1 MSGCA
6 AEHRLAGE
14 EVAEAAEGGHHFV
27 GDVQHVVALAQ
38 IPHPPVVARGRD
50 DHAAGAEHRLGD
62 ERPHPVGAQFED
74 LAFELRHQAIE
85 ELGLAHSF
93 RSAVVVGTGKVVDAL
108 VEEVELGRPV
118 GALAAQR
125 HAEEGRAVVGVDPR
139 DDVLLGALAAAVLVV
154 VHEADRGVHGGG
166 TAGGEEHVVE
176 VAGGQLGEL
185 AAEFD
190 GARVGHVAEGIGI
203 GQQAGLLG
211 HGASHFLAPQ
221 ADVGAPHA
229 AHRVEVAVAGGVV
242 DIGAVAGGD
251 VQRAVDAVVVEHV
264 VAVHVVGLVGTDQV
278 GVAEGDVACSLAFI
292 GLSLFSD
299 GCSEGARAPRGGP
312 YPILG

>member
-1 MSGCA
+1 MNAPPGRRPVRGSCVRTPPPG
-6 AEHRLAGE
+6 HRGTRPRPLLPE
-14 EVAEAAEGGHHFV
+14 
-27 GDVQHVVALAQ
+27 
-38 IPHPPVVARGRD
+38 RGSSR
-50 DHAAGAEHRLGD
+50 
-62 ERPHPVGAQFED
+62 
-74 LAFELRHQAIE
+74 
-85 ELGLAHSF
+85 
-93 RSAVVVGTGKVVDAL
+93 TGKVVDAL

-190 GARVGHVAEGIGI
+190 GTRVGHVAKGIGI